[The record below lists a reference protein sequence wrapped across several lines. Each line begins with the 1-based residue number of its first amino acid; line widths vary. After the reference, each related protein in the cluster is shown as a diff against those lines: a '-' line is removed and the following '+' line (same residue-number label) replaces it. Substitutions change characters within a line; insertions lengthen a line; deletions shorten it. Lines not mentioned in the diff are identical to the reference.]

1 MACEGVCA
9 PLELAVK
16 VAPEVRPI
24 LKRSLLG
31 DGESGRD
38 KKRPKTVRFGEDE
51 SFYISPRRVLHD
63 DPPSMFST
71 CYEIASQQV
80 SLFVQNILNKG
91 DVHEIE
97 KEDADSE
104 ACDDFAG
111 CAEHPEV
118 TG

>member
-1 MACEGVCA
+1 M
-9 PLELAVK
+9 PRWNRLK
-16 VAPEVRPI
+16 VDPKVRPI
-24 LKRSLLG
+24 LKRSLLEDG
-31 DGESGRD
+31 DSSERD

-51 SFYISPRRVLHD
+51 SFYISPRKVLHD

-97 KEDADSE
+97 EEDADSE

-118 TG
+118 TK

>member
-51 SFYISPRRVLHD
+51 SFYISPRKVLHD